1 LWPVVDQVDLHLQ
14 MLVHKVVAERVVL
27 ELLFLA
33 EQN

>member
-1 LWPVVDQVDLHLQ
+1 VVDQVDLHLQ
-14 MLVHKVVAERVVL
+14 MVVDKVVEEQVVL